1 MRDELVCV
9 AARLP
14 HVVAAALSICQPRG
28 VPEQARAVGGQV
40 SMIPRVIRATQ
51 RVWRDIRQANGAA
64 GTPMDEL
71 LAGLARLTEAGA

>member
-1 MRDELVCV
+1 
-9 AARLP
+9 
-14 HVVAAALSICQPRG
+14 
-28 VPEQARAVGGQV
+28 
-40 SMIPRVIRATQ
+40 MIPRVIRATQ